1 MRYFFLFSVAFV
13 LLTLVNGC
21 KKCYRCTV
29 LDSDSSAI
37 YEYPDICGSKSDAD
51 SYEERC
57 VTEYGAFDFTCSCTE
72 I

>member
-1 MRYFFLFSVAFV
+1 MTRIFLFLTTVV
-13 LLTLVNGC
+13 LITLGSGC

-37 YEYPDICGSKSDAD
+37 YEYPDICGSKSDAEA
-51 SYEERC
+51 YEQRC
-57 VTEYGAFDFTCSCTE
+57 VTEYGSFDFTCSCAA